1 MKLILFIFCVTFTS
15 LCFSQDYLFLKNG
28 TEIYGSVLYINKA
41 KVYFEDADTGD
52 RKWHKKIEKLID
64 NVNENTI
71 EYKVRD
77 IDGLSTYLS
86 GELVSG
92 RASYYITHKHV
103 PGGHGYLSFYYIF
116 KDGDRWSFEIRGIMG
131 NINNYLP
138 VTADDA
144 RGLLGIDD
152 PTVDPFADSAEDLSG
167 ECHAYH
173 SECIH

>member
-1 MKLILFIFCVTFTS
+1 MKLILFIFCVTFS
-15 LCFSQDYLFLKNG
+15 SFCFSQDYLFLKNG

-77 IDGLSTYLS
+77 IDGLSSYLS

-92 RASYYITHKHV
+92 KASYYRIHKHV
-103 PGGHGYLSFYYIF
+103 AGGQGYLSFYYIYKEGDKKAF
-116 KDGDRWSFEIRGIMG
+116 KDLPNSLTTPFHKRLSKYFSDCPTLSKKIKSKVYNYSDTEEIIKFY
-131 NINNYLP
+131 NTNC
-138 VTADDA
+138 AD
-144 RGLLGIDD
+144 
-152 PTVDPFADSAEDLSG
+152 
-167 ECHAYH
+167 
-173 SECIH
+173 